1 MIHGIDLFFA
11 LFNNLAIFIALIAI
25 YSYLLD
31 QLKQS
36 NWYKR
41 QIVLGLS
48 FGIFAIGCMYAKI
61 PVFAGVIVDQRN
73 AIIALSGAFGGPV
86 SAILSAILA
95 GSFRVYLGGDG
106 ALAGVIG
113 VSLAATA
120 GIGLNKFSK
129 RFSSIRI
136 ATISALVA
144 SIIIL
149 PGFLFVDDIQTGW
162 ELMKAMTIPYGSAI
176 FLAIFMGGLLLR
188 REEDRYQAEL
198 LFRETEQKYRELVE
212 GTVDLITHINKH
224 KEFTFVNHIAERVLG
239 FSAKTCIGMPAFQF
253 VHPDDHER
261 TVDWFNKCV
270 AQKTKQAQI
279 ENRQVNAKTGEVYT
293 VSWSSS
299 FHFDNSGN
307 LVGVGSIVR
316 DITKRKQAEISLRE
330 SETRY
335 RTLFEYVPD
344 GILIANMESYYLDA
358 NPMMCKMLGYTHEEL
373 IGLHTSD
380 IVAPHEVQ
388 HIQPALDK
396 IKASFDYFRIW
407 QFQRKDGSLFSA
419 EVTVTTMPN
428 NTLLA
433 MVHDITE
440 RIELESQLLQ
450 AQKMDS
456 IGQLAGGIAH
466 DFNNILVPII
476 GYTELAMMNLTPN
489 NKLYAA
495 LQQIHKAGNRA
506 ASLTQQ
512 ILAFSRKQ
520 VLEMRVLDLNEI
532 VTDFKKMI
540 QRLIGEDI
548 ELQTFLTPALYQVK
562 ADKSKIEQVLLNL
575 AVNAR
580 DAMPT
585 GGKLIIETGNVYLD
599 ETYVKKYAAAQPPGP
614 YVMLAI
620 TDTGCGMDAEIQ
632 QQIFEPFFTTKT
644 QGKGTGL
651 GLSTVFGIIKQH
663 GGNIWVYSE
672 PGQGATFKI
681 YLPQADGIV
690 EISDNLAIEP
700 VSLYG
705 TETVL
710 VAEDEEMVRKMV
722 CETLAAHGYQ
732 VIEAQNVADGLQRA
746 AETKQTI
753 HLLLTDVIMPE
764 MNGREFHQK
773 VLAFHPEIQVLYMS
787 GYTDNVIVHHGI
799 LEEGVNFLQ
808 KPFAV
813 QNLVRKVRQVL
824 G

>member
-681 YLPQADGIV
+681 YLPQADG
-690 EISDNLAIEP
+690 
-700 VSLYG
+700 
-705 TETVL
+705 T
-710 VAEDEEMVRKMV
+710 
-722 CETLAAHGYQ
+722 
-732 VIEAQNVADGLQRA
+732 
-746 AETKQTI
+746 
-753 HLLLTDVIMPE
+753 
-764 MNGREFHQK
+764 
-773 VLAFHPEIQVLYMS
+773 
-787 GYTDNVIVHHGI
+787 
-799 LEEGVNFLQ
+799 
-808 KPFAV
+808 
-813 QNLVRKVRQVL
+813 
-824 G
+824 

>member
-279 ENRQVNAKTGEVYT
+279 ENRQINAKTGEVYT

-316 DITKRKQAEISLRE
+316 DITKRKQAEISLRKARPV
-330 SETRY
+330 TVHFLNMY
-335 RTLFEYVPD
+335 RTVFSLPIWRVI
-344 GILIANMESYYLDA
+344 IL
-358 NPMMCKMLGYTHEEL
+358 MLT
-373 IGLHTSD
+373 
-380 IVAPHEVQ
+380 
-388 HIQPALDK
+388 
-396 IKASFDYFRIW
+396 R
-407 QFQRKDGSLFSA
+407 
-419 EVTVTTMPN
+419 
-428 NTLLA
+428 
-433 MVHDITE
+433 
-440 RIELESQLLQ
+440 
-450 AQKMDS
+450 
-456 IGQLAGGIAH
+456 
-466 DFNNILVPII
+466 
-476 GYTELAMMNLTPN
+476 
-489 NKLYAA
+489 
-495 LQQIHKAGNRA
+495 
-506 ASLTQQ
+506 
-512 ILAFSRKQ
+512 
-520 VLEMRVLDLNEI
+520 
-532 VTDFKKMI
+532 
-540 QRLIGEDI
+540 
-548 ELQTFLTPALYQVK
+548 
-562 ADKSKIEQVLLNL
+562 
-575 AVNAR
+575 
-580 DAMPT
+580 
-585 GGKLIIETGNVYLD
+585 
-599 ETYVKKYAAAQPPGP
+599 
-614 YVMLAI
+614 
-620 TDTGCGMDAEIQ
+620 
-632 QQIFEPFFTTKT
+632 
-644 QGKGTGL
+644 
-651 GLSTVFGIIKQH
+651 
-663 GGNIWVYSE
+663 
-672 PGQGATFKI
+672 
-681 YLPQADGIV
+681 
-690 EISDNLAIEP
+690 
-700 VSLYG
+700 
-705 TETVL
+705 
-710 VAEDEEMVRKMV
+710 
-722 CETLAAHGYQ
+722 
-732 VIEAQNVADGLQRA
+732 
-746 AETKQTI
+746 
-753 HLLLTDVIMPE
+753 
-764 MNGREFHQK
+764 
-773 VLAFHPEIQVLYMS
+773 
-787 GYTDNVIVHHGI
+787 
-799 LEEGVNFLQ
+799 
-808 KPFAV
+808 
-813 QNLVRKVRQVL
+813 
-824 G
+824 